1 MVAMIR
7 LATMYPRWMEIV
19 GYVSLTVVVILVSGL
34 DILIEV
40 IPALRALSGH

>member
-19 GYVSLTVVVILVSGL
+19 GYVSLTVVVILVL
-34 DILIEV
+34 AIDIFVEV
-40 IPALRALSGH
+40 ALRHP